1 VKEGVYMKQKGKKK
15 VQSVCGPQSSFSFN
29 YVLLLLVAL
38 VAYYSV
44 WDQEC
49 SNKTVQISSNL
60 IKGLEFILRLKQ
72 R

>member
-15 VQSVCGPQSSFSFN
+15 VQSVCGPQPSFSFN
-29 YVLLLLVAL
+29 YVLLLL

-60 IKGLEFILRLKQ
+60 IKGLEFILRMKQ
-72 R
+72 C